1 MPTVL
6 FCLPSQKETMIIQA
20 FLGSDFSQGGHF
32 CLIQVGLLLWDMIL
46 SLWSCDHFSLCMPFP
61 VLLLPSLDLLL
72 VNCSQY
78 ELPVSLHTHGF
89 LLSAFGRVLKGA
101 LSLPIPTSINELLNR
116 ILVHPEQ
123 NGCWTL
129 TKCSPGAVKPWK
141 PDLAVWSVSQALSFH
156 SWLFIYLFP
165 LPLRICGDSRSFLSA
180 DYHWHCRRSSPG
192 RRHWKGMALY

>member
-1 MPTVL
+1 
-6 FCLPSQKETMIIQA
+6 MILA
-20 FLGSDFSQGGHF
+20 KGGHF

-46 SLWSCDHFSLCMPFP
+46 SLWSCDHFSLFVYAFSCFTASLSWLA
-61 VLLLPSLDLLL
+61 VGKLLPVWAPCVPPHTWLSSL
-72 VNCSQY
+72 S
-78 ELPVSLHTHGF
+78 F
-89 LLSAFGRVLKGA
+89 WKGTEGCT
-101 LSLPIPTSINELLNR
+101 LTSYSHELLNR
-116 ILVHPEQ
+116 ILVHPQQ

-156 SWLFIYLFP
+156 GWLFIYFFP
-165 LPLRICGDSRSFLSA
+165 LPLRICGGSRSFLSA